1 MKEKEELIKFL
12 PAVASAA
19 NGRTG
24 IQIAHGRLEKWPE
37 IDNALGFNI
46 ESKTVVPRKE
56 GSGAKSALWEREC
69 EATSDTE

>member
-1 MKEKEELIKFL
+1 MTWMKEKEELIKFL

-37 IDNALGFNI
+37 IDNAGI
-46 ESKTVVPRKE
+46 QH
-56 GSGAKSALWEREC
+56 
-69 EATSDTE
+69 